1 MKNKLTTLAILAFA
15 ALMLASCSK
24 YPGFKKT
31 KNGLYYKFI
40 VENKDTAKPHINDV
54 MEMYLSYKG
63 VSKGKDTVLMD
74 GKQKFTLMMMKSF
87 FKGDIYEGLGMM
99 SKGDSAIFI
108 MPADSFF
115 KKIVHAPK
123 LPEFID
129 SASMLTFNVK
139 MLDFYS
145 QEEMQRREE
154 EKNAQLEKEENEK
167 LQKYLTENN
176 ITQQPTESGLIY
188 IEIKKGNGPKA
199 VNGKTVSVHYTGTLL
214 DGTKFDSSFDHPDKK
229 PLEFKIG
236 EGRIIKGFEEG
247 ISMMSKGGKAKLII
261 PSKLA
266 YGSRPAGPTI
276 PAFATLVFEV
286 ELVDVK

>member
-1 MKNKLTTLAILAFA
+1 MKNKLATLVIFVFA
-15 ALMLASCSK
+15 ALLLASCSK

-31 KNGLYYKFI
+31 KSGLYYKFI
-40 VENKDTAKPHINDV
+40 VENKDTAKPRINDV
-54 MEMYLSYKG
+54 MEMYLSYTGK
-63 VSKGKDTVLMD
+63 SKGKDTVLMD

-108 MPADSFF
+108 LPADSFF
-115 KKIVHAPK
+115 KKIVRAPK
-123 LPEFID
+123 LPDFID
-129 SASMLTFNVK
+129 SSSMLTFNVR
-139 MLDFYS
+139 MIDFYS

-154 EKNAQLEKEENEK
+154 EKNARLEKEETEK
-167 LQKYLTENN
+167 LQKYLADNN

-188 IEIKKGNGPKA
+188 IEIVKGKGPKA
-199 VNGKTVSVHYTGTLL
+199 TNGKTVSVHYTGTLL
-214 DGTKFDSSFDHPDKK
+214 DGTKFDSSFDHPDQK

-247 ISMMSKGGKAKLII
+247 ISMMNKGGKAKLII

-276 PAFATLVFEV
+276 PAFATLIFEV